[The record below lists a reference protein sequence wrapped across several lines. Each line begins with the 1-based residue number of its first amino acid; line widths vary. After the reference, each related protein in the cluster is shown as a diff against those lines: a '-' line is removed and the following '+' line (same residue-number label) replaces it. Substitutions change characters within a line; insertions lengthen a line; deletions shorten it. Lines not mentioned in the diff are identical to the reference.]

1 MWLQQYIINDIK
13 PVDINAKIGDLQ
25 ELFNELTY
33 SHVPIQD
40 AGVYLGCMS
49 ENDAHCFES
58 ESIIKDFNYAIEGFY
73 VRNNTNWLDVLEMFS
88 KNSCNIMPVLNEHNV
103 YLGYYELNDII
114 GLFSET
120 PFFAEQGNILI
131 VEKGIQD
138 YSFSQISQIVESNNG
153 RILGTFVS
161 KIESDMVQITLKIGN
176 TGLNDIIHSFNRYG
190 YNIVLGHEKE
200 SYAESLKERS
210 EYLKKYL
217 NI

>member
-25 ELFNELTY
+25 GLFNELTY

-40 AGVYLGCMS
+40 RGVYLGCMS

-73 VRNNTNWLDVLEMFS
+73 VRNNTNWLDVLETFS